1 MSIEISSV
9 SKKFATFNALK
20 DVSLTVPSGELV
32 ALLGP
37 SGSGK
42 TTLLR
47 IIAGLESPDNGSI
60 LFNGEEAT
68 NRHVRERQV
77 GFVFQH
83 YALFRH
89 MTVFDNVAFG
99 LNVRPRKSRPSKT
112 EIWEKVH
119 GLLKL
124 VQLDSLAGRF
134 PAQLSGGQRQRVAL
148 ARALAVEPQVL
159 LLDEPFGA
167 LDAKVRLE
175 LRRWLR
181 RLHDEIHVTSV
192 FVTHDQDE
200 ALEVADRVVV
210 MNEGGIE
217 QVGTPEE
224 VYDRPANPF
233 VYNFLGNVNLFH
245 GRVDKGEARIGDIS
259 INLPEFEESDAG
271 PAIAYVR
278 PYDIEINRQR
288 HSPEEIEA
296 QIRFI
301 QGAGAV
307 ARLELERLDTLELI
321 EAEMTRERYKELD
334 LREGE
339 KVFLRPRNMR
349 VFAGDYII

>member
-1 MSIEISSV
+1 
-9 SKKFATFNALK
+9 
-20 DVSLTVPSGELV
+20 
-32 ALLGP
+32 
-37 SGSGK
+37 
-42 TTLLR
+42 
-47 IIAGLESPDNGSI
+47 
-60 LFNGEEAT
+60 
-68 NRHVRERQV
+68 
-77 GFVFQH
+77 
-83 YALFRH
+83 
-89 MTVFDNVAFG
+89 
-99 LNVRPRKSRPSKT
+99 
-112 EIWEKVH
+112 
-119 GLLKL
+119 
-124 VQLDSLAGRF
+124 
-134 PAQLSGGQRQRVAL
+134 
-148 ARALAVEPQVL
+148 
-159 LLDEPFGA
+159 
-167 LDAKVRLE
+167 
-175 LRRWLR
+175 LR

-259 INLPEFEESDAG
+259 INLPEFEESEAG
-271 PAIAYVR
+271 PAVAYVR